1 VNQAQSLGYAV
12 RYRRRQLYMAYDFDL
27 FVIGAGSGGVR
38 AARFAAGYGARVAVA
53 ESRYLG
59 GTCVNVGCVP
69 KKLLVYGAH
78 YAEDL
83 DQAQGYGWTI
93 DGATFDWKTLIAN
106 KDREIERLN
115 GIYRNLLI
123 DSGVTLMQAHARLV
137 DPHTVEVEGRQYT
150 AEHILIATGGWPF
163 VPEIPGREHAITS
176 NEAFYLDE
184 LPRRVLVVGGG
195 YIAVEFAS
203 IFRGCGADTKL
214 LYRGELFLRGFDG
227 SLRDHLK
234 DELIKK
240 DIDLQFN
247 TDIARIDK
255 QPDGSLLAVLK
266 DGRTLEAD
274 CILYATGRRPM
285 LDGLGLENL
294 DVKLDDRGFIAV
306 DDQYRTSTPSILAI
320 GDVIGRIQLTPVAL
334 AEGMAVARRLFK
346 PEEYRPV
353 DYNTIATAVFSLP
366 NMATVGLTEEEARKQ
381 GHKVVLFESR
391 FRPMKLTMTGG
402 LERSLMKLVVDAETD
417 KVLGCHMAGPDAGE
431 IMQGM
436 AVALKAGA
444 TKRIFDDTVGIHP
457 TAAEEFVTMRT
468 PTGI

>member
-1 VNQAQSLGYAV
+1 
-12 RYRRRQLYMAYDFDL
+12 MAYDFDL

-38 AARFAAGYGARVAVA
+38 AARFAAGFGARVAVA

-78 YAEDL
+78 YAEDIA
-83 DQAQGYGWTI
+83 QAQGYGWTVE
-93 DGATFDWKTLIAN
+93 GASFDWTSLIAN
-106 KDREIERLN
+106 KNREIQRLN
-115 GIYRNLLI
+115 GIYRNLLV
-123 DSGVTLMQAHARLV
+123 DSGVTLLQAHARLV
-137 DPHTVEVEGRQYT
+137 DAHTVEVDGNHYS
-150 AEHILIATGGWPF
+150 AEHILIATGGWPQ
-163 VPEIPGREHAITS
+163 VPDIPGREYAITS
-176 NEAFYLDE
+176 NEAFYLE
-184 LPRRVLVVGGG
+184 ALPRRVLVVGGG

-203 IFRGCGADTKL
+203 IFHGCGAQTSL

-240 DIDLQFN
+240 GVDLQFN
-247 TDIARIDK
+247 ADIARIDR
-255 QPDGSLLAVLK
+255 QTDGSLLATLK

-274 CILYATGRRPM
+274 CIFYATGRRPM
-285 LDGLGLENL
+285 LDGLGLDTLEVAL
-294 DVKLDDRGFIAV
+294 DARGFIAV
-306 DDQYRTSTPSILAI
+306 DDEFRTSIPSILAI
-320 GDVIGRIQLTPVAL
+320 GDVIGRVQLTPVAL

-346 PEEYRPV
+346 PEDYRPV
-353 DYNTIATAVFSLP
+353 DYNCIPTAVFSLP

-381 GHKVVLFESR
+381 GRKVTVFESR
-391 FRPMKLTMTGG
+391 FRPMKLTMTDS

-417 KVLGCHMAGPDAGE
+417 RVLGCHMAGPDAGE
-431 IMQGM
+431 IMQGL

-444 TKRIFDDTVGIHP
+444 TKRVFDETVGIHP

-468 PTGI
+468 PASI

>member
-1 VNQAQSLGYAV
+1 MLCDLQG
-12 RYRRRQLYMAYDFDL
+12 RQQFMAYDFDL

-78 YAEDL
+78 YAEDIHE
-83 DQAQGYGWTI
+83 AKGYGWTI
-93 DGATFDWKTLIAN
+93 DGARFDWASLIAN
-106 KDREIERLN
+106 KDREIQRLN
-115 GIYRNLLI
+115 GIYKNLLT
-123 DSGVTLMQAHARLV
+123 DSGVTLLQAHARLV
-137 DPHTVEVEGRQYT
+137 DPHTVEVDSKHYS

-163 VPEIPGREHAITS
+163 VPDIPGREHAITS

-203 IFRGCGADTKL
+203 IFHGCGADTKL
-214 LYRGELFLRGFDG
+214 LYRGDLFLRGFDG

-240 DIDLQFN
+240 GLDLQFN
-247 TDIARIDK
+247 ADITRIDK
-255 QPDGSLLAVLK
+255 QADGTLLATLE

-274 CILYATGRRPM
+274 CIFYATGRRPM
-285 LDGLGLENL
+285 LDGLGLENVDVAL
-294 DVKLDDRGFIAV
+294 DKRGFIAI
-306 DDQYRTSTPSILAI
+306 DDQFRTTTPSILAI

-334 AEGMAVARRLFK
+334 AEGMAVARQLFR
-346 PEEYRPV
+346 PDEYRPV
-353 DYNTIATAVFSLP
+353 DYHNIATAVFSLP
-366 NMATVGLTEEEARKQ
+366 NMATVGLTEEQAREK
-381 GHKVVLFESR
+381 GHKVVLYESR
-391 FRPMKLTMTGG
+391 FRPMKQTMTDS
-402 LERSLMKLVVDAETD
+402 LERSLMKLVVDADTD
-417 KVLGCHMAGPDAGE
+417 KVLGCHMAGPEAGE
-431 IMQGM
+431 IIQGL

-468 PTGI
+468 QTGI

>member
-1 VNQAQSLGYAV
+1 
-12 RYRRRQLYMAYDFDL
+12 MAYDFDL

-78 YAEDL
+78 YAEDIG
-83 DQAQGYGWTI
+83 QAQGYGWTI
-93 DGATFDWKTLIAN
+93 DGATFDWRTLIAN
-106 KDREIERLN
+106 KDREIQRLN
-115 GIYRNLLI
+115 GIYKNLLV
-123 DSGVTLMQAHARLV
+123 DSGVTLLEAHARLV
-137 DPHTVEVEGRQYT
+137 DAHTVEVEGQQYT

-163 VPEIPGREHAITS
+163 VPDVPGREHAITS
-176 NEAFYLDE
+176 NEAFYLE
-184 LPRRVLVVGGG
+184 ALPRRVLVVGGG

-203 IFRGCGADTKL
+203 IFHGCGADTKL

-227 SLRDHLK
+227 ALRDHLK

-247 TDIARIDK
+247 ADIARIDK
-255 QPDGSLLAVLK
+255 QTDGTLLATLQ
-266 DGRTLEAD
+266 DGRVLEAD

-285 LDGLGLENL
+285 LDGLGLEHL
-294 DVKLDDRGFIAV
+294 DVALDERGFIAV
-306 DDQYRTSTPSILAI
+306 DDQFRTSTPSILAI

-334 AEGMAVARRLFK
+334 AEGMAVARQLFK

-366 NMATVGLTEEEARKQ
+366 NMATVGLTEEEARAQ

-391 FRPMKLTMTGG
+391 FRPMKLTMTGS